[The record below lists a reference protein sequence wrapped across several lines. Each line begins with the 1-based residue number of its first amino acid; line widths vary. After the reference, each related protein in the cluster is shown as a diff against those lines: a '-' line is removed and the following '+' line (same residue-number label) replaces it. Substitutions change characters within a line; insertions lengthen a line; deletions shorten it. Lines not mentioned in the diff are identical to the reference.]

1 MKDEDVYPFDENGQ
15 LVITNTAIDKQAPN
29 VSVKGEGNGD
39 RFRKITGIAVH
50 DTEGVKELKV
60 NNTITVIN
68 EQIQISHRYRK
79 TRCKRRRKH
88 SSCNRQCR
96 QCEIRDILL

>member
-39 RFRKITGIAVH
+39 RFRKIT
-50 DTEGVKELKV
+50 ELLYMIQRESRNSKSIIQSQSSTA
-60 NNTITVIN
+60 NTNIS
-68 EQIQISHRYRK
+68 QISK
-79 TRCKRRRKH
+79 N
-88 SSCNRQCR
+88 SV
-96 QCEIRDILL
+96 